1 MALLNSLEKKF
12 RQYGLI
18 DISELSVDI
27 EIDLKYSTTDNF
39 TGKDLYGSLHR
50 VYLVPEIAYMVTEAQ
65 RRLRHRYP
73 HRSLLIYDAARP
85 ISIQRHMFE
94 LVKGTP
100 QQKYVADPDHSG
112 GGYHNYGVAVDLT
125 ISDHGVPLDMG
136 CGFDCFDEISNVG
149 NELQYIEQG
158 TMSREAYENR
168 MMLKHLMEGVG
179 FEQNPDEWWHFQ
191 KYSKEELV
199 RRFRLLDF

>member
-1 MALLNSLEKKF
+1 M
-12 RQYGLI
+12 I

-50 VYLVPEIAYMVTEAQ
+50 AYLVPEIAYMVTEAQ

-125 ISDHGVPLDMG
+125 ISDTASPWTWVAGSTASMRSPM
-136 CGFDCFDEISNVG
+136 
-149 NELQYIEQG
+149 
-158 TMSREAYENR
+158 
-168 MMLKHLMEGVG
+168 
-179 FEQNPDEWWHFQ
+179 
-191 KYSKEELV
+191 
-199 RRFRLLDF
+199 

>member
-50 VYLVPEIAYMVTEAQ
+50 AYLVPEIAYMVTEAQ

-112 GGYHNYGVAVDLT
+112 GDT
-125 ISDHGVPLDMG
+125 T
-136 CGFDCFDEISNVG
+136 
-149 NELQYIEQG
+149 
-158 TMSREAYENR
+158 TMAS
-168 MMLKHLMEGVG
+168 
-179 FEQNPDEWWHFQ
+179 P
-191 KYSKEELV
+191 SI
-199 RRFRLLDF
+199 